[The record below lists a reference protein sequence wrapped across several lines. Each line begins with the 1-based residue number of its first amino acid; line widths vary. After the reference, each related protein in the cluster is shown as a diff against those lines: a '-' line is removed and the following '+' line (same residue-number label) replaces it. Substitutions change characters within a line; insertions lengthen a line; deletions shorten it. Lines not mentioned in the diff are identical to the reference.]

1 MKKIAF
7 LFIAVGYSMAGL
19 AQIENLSEKFELPSL
34 IEETSGLLFFNN
46 KLITHND
53 SGDAPNLYEIDTITG
68 NISRTVGIS
77 NATHI
82 DWEDITQDAEY
93 IYIGDIGNNNGNR
106 TDLKIYRVNK
116 TEYINSSSVT
126 AEVINF
132 SYDDQ
137 TDFSSQPNSSNF
149 DAEAVSVYEENIVV
163 FTKNWANNMTN
174 AYILSKDIGTHTA
187 TKVSTYNSNGLITGA
202 AYNPLDKSFM
212 LCGYNATLSPF
223 LVYATDFAG
232 NDFFNGTVE
241 RSDISSSIGLSQIEG
256 VTQITNGRYF
266 LSREKFENIITL
278 PSKLYS
284 LNNASFTLSNNEF
297 EARSLTI
304 YPNPVYDK
312 LNIQV
317 SSAENIKFIEVFDL
331 TGKRMLERKKNLS
344 DSINFNNL
352 RNGLYFIKVVLED
365 NTVFYKKI
373 VKLDRN

>member
-7 LFIAVGYSMAGL
+7 LFLAVGYSLAGL
-19 AQIENLSEKFELPSL
+19 AQIENLTEKFELPPL

-53 SGDAPNLYEIDTITG
+53 SGDAANLYEIDTITG
-68 NISRTVGIS
+68 NILRTVSIS

-82 DWEDITQDAEY
+82 DWEDIAQDSEF

-106 TDLKIYRVNK
+106 TDLKIYKIDK
-116 TEYINSSSVT
+116 TDYFNSTSVM

-132 SYDDQ
+132 SYEDQ

-149 DAEAVSVYEENIVV
+149 DAEALSVYEENIVV

-223 LVYATDFAG
+223 LVYVTNFAG
-232 NDFFNGTVE
+232 NDFFNGTIE
-241 RSDISSSIGLSQIEG
+241 RSDISSSIGPSQIEG

-266 LSREKFENIITL
+266 LSREKFENIITV

-284 LNNASFTLSNNEF
+284 FNNASFTLSINEVQL
-297 EARSLTI
+297 RSITI

-317 SSAENIKFIEVFDL
+317 SSAENIKYIEVFDI
-331 TGKRMLERKKNLS
+331 TGKHMLERKKSLS
-344 DSINFNNL
+344 NSIYFNNL
-352 RNGLYFIKVVLED
+352 KNGLYFIKVVLED

-373 VKLDRN
+373 LKWTKE